1 MPGIEDVVRQIIVDR
16 LELPISADDIDVDA
30 PLFGA
35 PSVGGL
41 GLDSLSSLDLLGG
54 LSDTYKL
61 PLEDIGTE
69 DFRSVRTL
77 ADYLRKHGIDG

>member
-1 MPGIEDVVRQIIVDR
+1 MELIEDVVRQIIVDR
-16 LELPISADDIDVDA
+16 LELPIEASQIDLDA
-30 PLFGA
+30 PLFGSPTA
-35 PSVGGL
+35 GGL
-41 GLDSLSSLDLLGG
+41 GLDSLSSLELLGG

-77 ADYLRKHGIDG
+77 ALYLRQHGVDG